1 MATQQSQN
9 GQEKEVE
16 RYEQEL
22 AGYLQERIKPNL
34 NRGTIPLLA
43 RSIAKEIAHG
53 NPPPVASEDAEAEDE
68 PSAEAEDEPSAEAE
82 DEPSAEAEDEQ
93 SADEAEDEPS
103 AEADDDDES
112 EPPVDFEADMRELQ
126 AELGKDWILRFSVQG
141 DDGWLTAEKDD
152 GSQRVEAPTAEVL
165 VEVVGRLNEGGGRS
179 T

>member
-53 NPPPVASEDAEAEDE
+53 NPPHVASED
-68 PSAEAEDEPSAEAE
+68 AEAEDEPSAEAE